1 MKVYPIFLNN
11 LAGRKCVVIG
21 GNAEA
26 ERKVADLLDCDA
38 SVTLISPDPSET
50 LVRLVEDGRVN
61 WINRPYRAGDLKR
74 AFLVILCEPHRENA
88 EAIWREGESE
98 RALVNVMDDVPHCSF
113 VAGSVVRRGQLVIS
127 ISTSGAAPALAV
139 RLRQRLEAIFDHEY
153 ASFLDVMGQLR
164 ETMATR
170 FPDFEERRRRW
181 YEIVDSDILSLIGAG
196 DLELANRRLGELV
209 GEDLPVRFLT
219 AVKDL
224 S

>member
-38 SVTLISPDPSET
+38 SVTAISPDTSEA
-50 LVRLVEDGRVN
+50 LVRLAEDGRVN
-61 WINRPYRAGDLKR
+61 WVKRGYRSGDLR
-74 AFLVILCEPHRENA
+74 QAFLVILSEPNRENA
-88 EAIWREGESE
+88 EAIWREAELE

-113 VAGSVVRRGQLVIS
+113 VAGSVVRRGRLAIS

-139 RLRQRLEAIFDHEY
+139 RLRQRLEDMLDQEY

-164 ETMATR
+164 ETMVTR

-181 YEIVDSDILSLIGAG
+181 YALVDSDILSLITAG
-196 DLELANRRLGELV
+196 DLETANQRLGELV
-209 GEDLPVRFLT
+209 GDDLPVRFQL
-219 AVKDL
+219 L
-224 S
+224 